1 VGATKLSALRGVV
14 AFEGLA
20 RRHIETLA
28 ALAVRRNYAAGAT
41 VFSEGDSSGGLH
53 LVRTGRVR
61 VFKLGPEGKEQ
72 ILHIWGPGEPFGE
85 AAAFEDVPYPA
96 NAEAMEPTTTFFIP
110 RAGLIEEIRG
120 DPEFALALVTLL
132 SRRLRRLAG
141 LVESLS
147 LREVPGRLAAFL
159 LLLSERQQ
167 GADRVVL
174 DMPKTQL
181 AALIGTIPE
190 TLSRILGRLSRE
202 GIAATDGPRA
212 IVLHDR
218 AALRA
223 LAEGMRRLG

>member
-1 VGATKLSALRGVV
+1 MSANRLTALRGVA

-20 RRHIETLA
+20 REHLATLA
-28 ALAVRRNYAAGAT
+28 GLAVPRRYAAGAT
-41 VFSEGDSSGGLH
+41 IFLEGESSGGLH
-53 LVRTGRVR
+53 VVRSGRVR

-72 ILHIWGPGEPFGE
+72 VLHIWGPGEPFGE

-96 NAEAMEPTTTFFIP
+96 NAEAMEPTATLFIP
-110 RAGLIEEIRG
+110 RIGLIAEIRR
-120 DPEFALALVTLL
+120 DPEFALALLTLL
-132 SRRLRRLAG
+132 SRRLRRMAG
-141 LVESLS
+141 LVESLT

-190 TLSRILGRLSRE
+190 TLSRILGRLARE
-202 GIAATDGPRA
+202 GVARSDGPRA
-212 IVLHDR
+212 VLLCDR
-218 AALRA
+218 IALRA
-223 LAEGMRRLG
+223 LAEGTRKLP

>member
-1 VGATKLSALRGVV
+1 MGSTKLTALRGVG

-20 RRHIETLA
+20 RAHLETLA
-28 ALAVRRNYAAGAT
+28 RLAVRCSYAPGET
-41 VFSEGDSSGGLH
+41 VFSEGDLAGGLH
-53 LVRTGRVR
+53 VVVSGRVR
-61 VFKLGPEGKEQ
+61 VFKLGPDGKEQ

-96 NAEAMEPTTTFFIP
+96 HAEAIEAAVALYIP
-110 RAGLIEEIRG
+110 RAGLVAEVRR
-120 DPEFALALVTLL
+120 DPDFALALVTLL

-147 LREVPGRLAAFL
+147 LREVPGRLAAYL
-159 LLLSERQQ
+159 LLLSERQG
-167 GADRVVL
+167 GADRVTLEV
-174 DMPKTQL
+174 PKSQL

-202 GIAATDGPRA
+202 GLATAEGPRVIA
-212 IVLHDR
+212 LRDR

-223 LAEGMRRLG
+223 LAEGTRRLA